1 MSNFFKSEV
10 VQKELQDMGEL
21 YMEINRMGLVL
32 SIDEKREQL
41 HKMMR
46 LIEIQQTMYMRVS
59 LSDDPAAKKLVDQV
73 KNAASMLGMPPENI
87 GPQFYDTLKENVQN
101 MMDQLPEEN

>member
-1 MSNFFKSEV
+1 MSDFFKSEV

-32 SIDEKREQL
+32 SIDQIREQL

-59 LSDDPAAKKLVDQV
+59 LSDDPDAKQLVEQV
-73 KNAASMLGMPPENI
+73 KNAASMLGMPPEDV